1 MVNSSRMKGNV
12 FLLAVG
18 QAVMMS
24 GTVLLFA
31 TAALLGSGLASDKAL
46 ATLPLALQMAASV
59 ATTIPAA
66 LLMARIGR
74 RNGFLLA
81 SSVAVTGAVLATYAI
96 VSRSFELFCLAA
108 ALIGV
113 FTGFGNYFRFAAVDA
128 APLEFRA
135 RAVSYVLAGG
145 VAAAVIGPN
154 LARWG
159 SHLLPGVA
167 FAGGYVALAMLYLL
181 CFFLM
186 FLLDIP
192 RVATAVGDGGRP
204 LLLIVRQ
211 PAVLVAMIAG
221 ALGYGMMALIMTAAP
236 LAMHGYAHH
245 YDDTAFVIE
254 WHVLGMFV
262 PSFVTGR
269 LIHRFGVGSV
279 MLVGALLMAGC
290 VAVNLLGTSVHHFWL
305 ALLCLGIGW
314 NFLFIGATSLL
325 TVGYWRSEQA
335 KVQALNDFV
344 VFGVSTLAVLSA
356 GALQYRFGWQA
367 VNLGVIPC
375 IAIVLAA
382 LGWLRRTQQRRC
394 AVDDFAAAGAEG

>member
-1 MVNSSRMKGNV
+1 MKGNV
-12 FLLAVG
+12 LLLALG

-31 TAALLGSGLASDKAL
+31 TAALLGSRLASDKAL
-46 ATLPLALQMAASV
+46 ATLPLALQMGASV
-59 ATTIPAA
+59 ATTIPAS
-66 LLMARIGR
+66 LLMERIGR
-74 RNGFLLA
+74 RNGFVLA
-81 SSVAVTGAVLATYAI
+81 STVAVAGAVLATYAI
-96 VSRSFELFCLAA
+96 VGRSFELFCLAT

-128 APLEFRA
+128 ATLEFRA

-159 SHLLPGVA
+159 SQLLPGVE
-167 FAGGYVALAMLYLL
+167 FAGGYVALAVLYVL
-181 CFFLM
+181 CFLLM
-186 FLLDIP
+186 FRLDIP
-192 RVATAVGDGGRP
+192 RAAAVDGGDGRP
-204 LLLIVRQ
+204 LIVILRQ
-211 PAVLVAMIAG
+211 PAVPVAMIAG

-236 LAMHGYAHH
+236 LAMHSYAHR

-269 LIHRFGVGSV
+269 LIHRFGVWRV
-279 MLVGALLMAGC
+279 MLAGALLMAGC
-290 VAVNLLGTSVHHFWL
+290 VTVNLLGTSVRHFWL
-305 ALLCLGIGW
+305 ALLCLGVGW

-325 TVGYWRSEQA
+325 TVGYRRNEQA

-356 GALQYRFGWQA
+356 GALQYRFGWRA

-382 LGWLRRTQQRRC
+382 LGWLRRTQQRRGGVRDL
-394 AVDDFAAAGAEG
+394 ATTGAQG